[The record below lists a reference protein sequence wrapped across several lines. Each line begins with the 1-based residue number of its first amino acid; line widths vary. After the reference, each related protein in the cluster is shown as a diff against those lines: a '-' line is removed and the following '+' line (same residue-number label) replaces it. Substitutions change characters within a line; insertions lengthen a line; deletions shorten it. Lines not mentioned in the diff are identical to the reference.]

1 MICDVASAAQLATWI
16 IEDFDPTEAVSV
28 EEAAERSLRRRG
40 VDRLSAGIEA
50 ADCASAVLSRLA
62 LRPSET
68 LPFDR
73 PAANTPVLV
82 GIRRERA
89 SDTPEAR
96 AARKRLMYLD
106 AMNEALVNLGPC
118 AFERIAAGV
127 MRLSGATEA
136 FAGCA
141 SDDGG
146 IDVYGRIPLRRT
158 DTIEMPAGLL
168 PAVIL
173 GRPLLYVAQCK
184 CYARGNP
191 IGRETLDLF
200 AGEVSIALQKY
211 HAARR
216 PSHAVPDEYYSANE
230 TCLRVFFATSTYTA
244 DAIDSDAALDMMLLG
259 GREIA
264 GFLLFHE
271 VGIDEDGL
279 NVNALRAWAAQFA

>member
-1 MICDVASAAQLATWI
+1 VSRDVASAAQLATWI
-16 IEDFDPTEAVSV
+16 IEDFDPTEAISV

-50 ADCASAVLSRLA
+50 ADCSSAVLSRLA
-62 LRPSET
+62 LRPPET

-73 PAANTPVLV
+73 PATNTPVLV
-82 GIRRERA
+82 GIRRERP
-89 SDTPEAR
+89 SDPPEVR
-96 AARKRLMYLD
+96 AARKRLTHLD
-106 AMNEALVNLGPC
+106 AMNDALISLGPC

-136 FAGCA
+136 IAGCA

-158 DTIEMPAGLL
+158 NIEMPAGLL

-211 HAARR
+211 HAAHR
-216 PSHAVPDEYYSANE
+216 PSHAVPAAYYSPNE
-230 TCLRVFFATSTYTA
+230 TCLRVFFTTTTYTA
-244 DAIDSDAALDMMLLG
+244 DAIDCDAALDMMLLG
-259 GREIA
+259 GREIS
-264 GFLLFHE
+264 GFLMSHD
-271 VGIDEDGL
+271 VGVDENG
-279 NVNALRAWAAQFA
+279 VSATALAAWAAQYA

>member
-1 MICDVASAAQLATWI
+1 MASALQLATWI
-16 IEDFDPTEAVSV
+16 IEDFDPTEAISV

-40 VDRLSAGIEA
+40 VDRLNAGIEA
-50 ADCASAVLSRLA
+50 ADCSSAVLSRLA
-62 LRPSET
+62 LRPPET

-73 PAANTPVLV
+73 PAQNAPVLV

-89 SDTPEAR
+89 SDTAEAR
-96 AARKRLMYLD
+96 DARKRLVYLD
-106 AMNEALVNLGPC
+106 AMIEALVSLGPC
-118 AFERIAAGV
+118 AFERITAGV

-158 DTIEMPAGLL
+158 DTLEMPAGLL

-211 HAARR
+211 HAAQR
-216 PSHAVPDEYYSANE
+216 PSRAVPDGYYSANE
-230 TCLRVFFATSTYTA
+230 TCLRVFFTTSTYTS
-244 DAIDSDAALDMMLLG
+244 DAINCDAALDMMLLG
-259 GREIA
+259 GREIS
-264 GFLLFHE
+264 GFLLFHG
-271 VGIDEDGL
+271 VGIDEGGL
-279 NVNALRAWAAQFA
+279 NVKALSAWAEQFS